1 MAQDNRIYVTGHKN
15 PHADSVAAA
24 IAYAEYKKAQG
35 YDAIPCVLGKI
46 NKESQYLL
54 DRFGFEKPLFLET
67 AQVRLDEV
75 DLADPYSITP
85 ETTIFETVGLMKK
98 EDREGFAVV
107 DENNLVIGWVSKS
120 DLANIALND
129 TKYSHSMLKD
139 TPTEYIAKTING
151 RIHYDDDQRH
161 LNGKVSILTMTNKEN
176 LEDYEVTDRIVITG
190 GNKKA
195 QKILIEK
202 GAGMLI
208 IIWETSV
215 DESVLKLAKEQTS
228 VDDSVLKL
236 AKEHHCTIITSGYGA
251 MNTSRFLYFAPPVRM
266 MMTLKP
272 MKFYGH
278 ELAEDA
284 GRKMARTQFRAF
296 PVVDD
301 DNHLVGYAMR
311 SHILNYND
319 KQLIL
324 VDHNEFSQSVKGIE
338 KARVLEVIDH
348 HRVTDFSTSRPV
360 SFRNEIVGST
370 CTIIATIFRENQVP
384 IEENLAG
391 LMLGGLLSDT
401 MNLQTPTTT
410 DKDRQTANILAALA
424 GLDLDQF
431 SEELF
436 SLTEDEGGSLEEL
449 MSRDIIFEDVMG
461 VRLMLTKVNVPQV
474 EPYRDRAE
482 DMQQALDLLTK
493 NKNADI
499 GILSI
504 TSALENR
511 SILFS
516 SGEKGNW
523 LFEAY
528 PDKEGEP
535 HSVQEGLV
543 SRKMQM
549 LPKLSKVISK
559 YA

>member
-1 MAQDNRIYVTGHKN
+1 MAQDNKVYVIGHKN

-24 IAYAEYKKAQG
+24 IAYAAYKREQG
-35 YDAIPCVLGKI
+35 IDAVPCVLGKI
-46 NKESQYLL
+46 NKESKYLL
-54 DRFGFEKPLFLET
+54 DRFGFEKPMLLET

-75 DLADPYSITP
+75 DLASPIAITP
-85 ETTIFETVGLMKK
+85 ETTIFESVHLMDK
-98 EDREGFAVV
+98 EKREGFAVV
-107 DENNLVIGWVSKS
+107 DEEKKILGWVSKS

-129 TKYSHSMLKD
+129 TKLLHGMLRD
-139 TPTEYIAKTING
+139 TPTEYIAKTISG
-151 RIHYDDDQRH
+151 SVIYDDAERH
-161 LNGKVSILTMTNKEN
+161 LNGKVSILTMTNKDN
-176 LEDYEVTDRIVITG
+176 LEDYDVTDRIVITG
-190 GNKKA
+190 SNKKA

-208 IIWETSV
+208 IIWE
-215 DESVLKLAKEQTS
+215 KK
-228 VDDSVLKL
+228 VDDSVIKL
-236 AKEHHCTIITSGYGA
+236 AEEHHCTIILSGYGA
-251 MNTSRFLYFAPPVRM
+251 MNTSRYLFFAPPVRM
-266 MMTLKP
+266 MMTKKP
-272 MKFYGH
+272 MKFYVH

-284 GRKMARTQFRAF
+284 GRKMGRAQFRAF
-296 PVVDD
+296 PVVDEEE
-301 DNHLVGYAMR
+301 HLIGYLMR
-311 SHILNYND
+311 HHILNYND

-410 DKDRQTANILAALA
+410 DKDVQTANILAALA
-424 GLDLDQF
+424 GLDLDRF
-431 SEELF
+431 TEELF
-436 SLTEDEGGSLEEL
+436 SVTEDEGGSLEEL
-449 MSRDIIFEDVMG
+449 MNRDIVFEDVMG

-482 DMQQALDLLTK
+482 DMQHTLDVLTK

-511 SILFS
+511 SILF
-516 SGEKGNW
+516 GAGDKANW

-528 PDKEGEP
+528 PDPEGEP
-535 HSVQEGLV
+535 HSIHEGLI
-543 SRKMQM
+543 SRKMQI
-549 LPKLSKVISK
+549 LPSISSVISK

>member
-1 MAQDNRIYVTGHKN
+1 
-15 PHADSVAAA
+15 
-24 IAYAEYKKAQG
+24 
-35 YDAIPCVLGKI
+35 
-46 NKESQYLL
+46 
-54 DRFGFEKPLFLET
+54 
-67 AQVRLDEV
+67 
-75 DLADPYSITP
+75 
-85 ETTIFETVGLMKK
+85 
-98 EDREGFAVV
+98 
-107 DENNLVIGWVSKS
+107 
-120 DLANIALND
+120 
-129 TKYSHSMLKD
+129 
-139 TPTEYIAKTING
+139 
-151 RIHYDDDQRH
+151 
-161 LNGKVSILTMTNKEN
+161 
-176 LEDYEVTDRIVITG
+176 
-190 GNKKA
+190 
-195 QKILIEK
+195 
-202 GAGMLI
+202 
-208 IIWETSV
+208 
-215 DESVLKLAKEQTS
+215 
-228 VDDSVLKL
+228 
-236 AKEHHCTIITSGYGA
+236 
-251 MNTSRFLYFAPPVRM
+251 
-266 MMTLKP
+266 MTLKP
-272 MKFYGH
+272 MKFYGR

-284 GRKMARTQFRAF
+284 SRKMARTQYRAF
-296 PVVDD
+296 PVVDETE
-301 DNHLVGYAMR
+301 HLVGYVMR
-311 SHILNYND
+311 YHILNYND

-348 HRVTDFSTSRPV
+348 HRVTDFSTSKPV

-436 SLTEDEGGSLEEL
+436 SVTEDEGGSLEEL
-449 MSRDIIFEDVMG
+449 MSRDIVFEDVMG
-461 VRLMLTKVNVPQV
+461 VRLMIAKVNVPQV

-482 DMQQALDLLTK
+482 DMQQALDMLTR
-493 NKNADI
+493 NKNADM

-511 SILFS
+511 SILFA
-516 SGEKGNW
+516 SGDKAKW

-528 PDKEGEP
+528 PDQEGEQ

-549 LPKLSKVISK
+549 LPKIAKVITK

>member
-1 MAQDNRIYVTGHKN
+1 MAQDNKVYVIGHKN

-24 IAYAEYKKAQG
+24 IAYAAYKREQG
-35 YDAIPCVLGKI
+35 IDAVPCVLGKI
-46 NKESQYLL
+46 NKESKYLL
-54 DRFGFEKPLFLET
+54 DRFGFEKPMLLET

-75 DLADPYSITP
+75 DLASPIAISP
-85 ETTIFETVGLMKK
+85 ETTIFESVHLMDK
-98 EDREGFAVV
+98 EKREGFAVV
-107 DENNLVIGWVSKS
+107 DEEKKILGWVSKS

-129 TKYSHSMLKD
+129 TKLLHGMLRD
-139 TPTEYIAKTING
+139 TPTEYIAKTISG
-151 RIHYDDDQRH
+151 SVIYDDAERH
-161 LNGKVSILTMTNKEN
+161 LNGKVSILTMTNKDN
-176 LEDYEVTDRIVITG
+176 LEDYDVTDRIVITG
-190 GNKKA
+190 SNKKA

-208 IIWETSV
+208 IIWEM
-215 DESVLKLAKEQTS
+215 K
-228 VDDSVLKL
+228 VDDSVIKL
-236 AKEHHCTIITSGYGA
+236 AEEHHCTIILSGYGA
-251 MNTSRFLYFAPPVRM
+251 MNTSRFLFFAPPVRM
-266 MMTLKP
+266 MMTKKP
-272 MKFYGH
+272 MKFYVH

-284 GRKMARTQFRAF
+284 GRKMGRAQFRAF
-296 PVVDD
+296 PVVDEEE
-301 DNHLVGYAMR
+301 HLIGYLMR
-311 SHILNYND
+311 HHILNYND

-410 DKDRQTANILAALA
+410 EKDVQTANILAALA
-424 GLDLDQF
+424 GLDLDRF
-431 SEELF
+431 TEELF
-436 SLTEDEGGSLEEL
+436 SVTEDEGGSLEEL
-449 MSRDIIFEDVMG
+449 MNRDIVFEDVMG

-482 DMQQALDLLTK
+482 DMQHTLDVLTK

-511 SILFS
+511 SILF
-516 SGEKGNW
+516 GAGDKANW

-528 PDKEGEP
+528 PDPEGEP
-535 HSVQEGLV
+535 HSIHEGLI
-543 SRKMQM
+543 SRKMQI
-549 LPKLSKVISK
+549 LPSISSVISK

>member
-1 MAQDNRIYVTGHKN
+1 MAQDNKVYVIGHKN

-24 IAYAEYKKAQG
+24 IAYAAYKREQG
-35 YDAIPCVLGKI
+35 IDAVPCVLGKI
-46 NKESQYLL
+46 NKESKYLL
-54 DRFGFEKPLFLET
+54 DRFGFEKPMLLET

-75 DLADPYSITP
+75 DLASPIAITP
-85 ETTIFETVGLMKK
+85 ETTIFESVHLMDK
-98 EDREGFAVV
+98 EKREGFAVV
-107 DENNLVIGWVSKS
+107 DEEKKILGWVSKS

-129 TKYSHSMLKD
+129 TKLLHGMLRD
-139 TPTEYIAKTING
+139 TPTEYIAKTISG
-151 RIHYDDDQRH
+151 SVVYDDAERH
-161 LNGKVSILTMTNKEN
+161 LNGKVSILTMTNKDN
-176 LEDYEVTDRIVITG
+176 LEDYDVTDRIVITG
-190 GNKKA
+190 SNKKA

-208 IIWETSV
+208 IIWE
-215 DESVLKLAKEQTS
+215 KK
-228 VDDSVLKL
+228 VDDSVIKL
-236 AKEHHCTIITSGYGA
+236 AEEHHCTIILSGYGA
-251 MNTSRFLYFAPPVRM
+251 MNTSRFLFFAPPVRM
-266 MMTLKP
+266 MMTKKP
-272 MKFYGH
+272 MKFYVH

-284 GRKMARTQFRAF
+284 GRKMGRAQFRAF
-296 PVVDD
+296 PVVDEEE
-301 DNHLVGYAMR
+301 HLIGYLMR
-311 SHILNYND
+311 HHILNYND

-410 DKDRQTANILAALA
+410 EKDVQTANILAALA
-424 GLDLDQF
+424 GLDLDRF
-431 SEELF
+431 TEELF
-436 SLTEDEGGSLEEL
+436 SVTEDEGGSLEEL
-449 MSRDIIFEDVMG
+449 MNRDIVFEDVMG

-482 DMQQALDLLTK
+482 DMQHTLDVLTK

-511 SILFS
+511 SILF
-516 SGEKGNW
+516 GAGDKANW

-528 PDKEGEP
+528 PDPEGEP
-535 HSVQEGLV
+535 HSIHEGLI
-543 SRKMQM
+543 SRKMQI
-549 LPKLSKVISK
+549 LPSISSVISK

>member
-1 MAQDNRIYVTGHKN
+1 MAQDNKVYVIGHKN

-24 IAYAEYKKAQG
+24 IAYAAYKREQG
-35 YDAIPCVLGKI
+35 IDAVPCVLGKI
-46 NKESQYLL
+46 NKESKYLL
-54 DRFGFEKPLFLET
+54 DRFGFEKPMLLET

-75 DLADPYSITP
+75 DLASPIAITP
-85 ETTIFETVGLMKK
+85 ETTIFESVHLMEK
-98 EDREGFAVV
+98 EKREGFAVV
-107 DENNLVIGWVSKS
+107 DEEKKILGWVSKS

-129 TKYSHSMLKD
+129 TKLLHGMLRD
-139 TPTEYIAKTING
+139 TPTEYIAKTISG
-151 RIHYDDDQRH
+151 SVIYDDAERH
-161 LNGKVSILTMTNKEN
+161 LNGKVSILTMTNKDN
-176 LEDYEVTDRIVITG
+176 LEDYDVTDRIVITG
-190 GNKKA
+190 SNKKA

-208 IIWETSV
+208 IIWE
-215 DESVLKLAKEQTS
+215 KK
-228 VDDSVLKL
+228 VDDSVIKL
-236 AKEHHCTIITSGYGA
+236 AEEHHCTIILSGYGA
-251 MNTSRFLYFAPPVRM
+251 MNTSRFLFFAPPVRM
-266 MMTLKP
+266 MMTKKP
-272 MKFYGH
+272 MKFYVH

-284 GRKMARTQFRAF
+284 GRKMGRAQFRAF
-296 PVVDD
+296 PVVDEEE
-301 DNHLVGYAMR
+301 HLIGYLMR
-311 SHILNYND
+311 HHILNYND

-324 VDHNEFSQSVKGIE
+324 VDHNEFSHSVKGIE

-410 DKDRQTANILAALA
+410 EKDVQTANILAALA
-424 GLDLDQF
+424 GLDLDRF
-431 SEELF
+431 TEELF
-436 SLTEDEGGSLEEL
+436 SVTEDEGGSLEEL
-449 MSRDIIFEDVMG
+449 MNRDIVFEDVMG

-482 DMQQALDLLTK
+482 DMQHTLDVLTK

-511 SILFS
+511 SILF
-516 SGEKGNW
+516 GAGDKANW

-528 PDKEGEP
+528 PDPEGEP
-535 HSVQEGLV
+535 HSIHEGLI
-543 SRKMQM
+543 SRKMQI
-549 LPKLSKVISK
+549 LPSISSVISK

>member
-35 YDAIPCVLGKI
+35 FDAIPCVLGKI

-54 DRFGFEKPLFLET
+54 DRFGFPKPILLET

-75 DLADPYSITP
+75 DLAEPYAIMP
-85 ETTIFETVGLMKK
+85 ETTIFEAVGLMK
-98 EDREGFAVV
+98 EVDREGFAVV
-107 DENNLVIGWVSKS
+107 DEDKKIVGWVSKS
-120 DLANIALND
+120 DFANIALND
-129 TKYSHSMLKD
+129 TRFSHGMLRE
-139 TPTEYIAKTING
+139 TPTEYISKTING
-151 RIHYDDDQRH
+151 SILYDDSQRH

-176 LEDYEVTDRIVITG
+176 LEDYEVADRIVITG

-208 IIWETSV
+208 IIWE
-215 DESVLKLAKEQTS
+215 KS

-236 AKEHHCTIITSGYGA
+236 AKEHHCIIITSGYGA

-266 MMTLKP
+266 MMSRNP
-272 MKFYGH
+272 VKFFGH

-284 GRKMARTQFRAF
+284 GRKMARMQFRAF

-301 DNHLVGYAMR
+301 KERLMGYAMR
-311 SHILNYND
+311 YHILNYND

-436 SLTEDEGGSLEEL
+436 SVTEDEGGSLEEL

-482 DMQQALDLLTK
+482 DMQQALDILTR
-493 NKNADI
+493 NKNADM

-511 SILFS
+511 SILFA
-516 SGEKGNW
+516 SGDKGNW

-528 PDKEGEP
+528 PDSEGEP

-543 SRKMQM
+543 SRKMQI
-549 LPKLSKVISK
+549 LPKISKIISK

>member
-1 MAQDNRIYVTGHKN
+1 MAQDNKVYVIGHKN

-24 IAYAEYKKAQG
+24 IAYAAYKREQG
-35 YDAIPCVLGKI
+35 IDAVPCVLGKI
-46 NKESQYLL
+46 NKESKYLL
-54 DRFGFEKPLFLET
+54 DRFGFEKPMILET

-75 DLADPYSITP
+75 DLASPIAITP
-85 ETTIFETVGLMKK
+85 ETTIFESVHLMDK
-98 EDREGFAVV
+98 EKREGFAVV
-107 DENNLVIGWVSKS
+107 DEEKKILGWVSKS

-129 TKYSHSMLKD
+129 TKLLHGMLRD
-139 TPTEYIAKTING
+139 TPTEYIAKTISG
-151 RIHYDDDQRH
+151 SVIYDDAERH
-161 LNGKVSILTMTNKEN
+161 LNGKVSILTMTNKDN
-176 LEDYEVTDRIVITG
+176 LEDYDVTDRIVITG
-190 GNKKA
+190 SNKKA

-208 IIWETSV
+208 IIWEM
-215 DESVLKLAKEQTS
+215 K
-228 VDDSVLKL
+228 VDDSVIKL
-236 AKEHHCTIITSGYGA
+236 AEEHHCTIILSGYGA
-251 MNTSRFLYFAPPVRM
+251 MNTSRFLFFAPPVRM
-266 MMTLKP
+266 MMTKKP
-272 MKFYGH
+272 MKFYVH

-284 GRKMARTQFRAF
+284 GRKMGRAQFRAF
-296 PVVDD
+296 PVVDEEE
-301 DNHLVGYAMR
+301 HLIGYLMR
-311 SHILNYND
+311 HHILNYND

-410 DKDRQTANILAALA
+410 DKDVQTANILAALA
-424 GLDLDQF
+424 GLDLDRF
-431 SEELF
+431 TEELF
-436 SLTEDEGGSLEEL
+436 SVTEDEGGSLEEL
-449 MSRDIIFEDVMG
+449 MNRDIVFEDVMG

-482 DMQQALDLLTK
+482 DMQHTLDVLTK

-511 SILFS
+511 SILF
-516 SGEKGNW
+516 GAGDKANW

-528 PDKEGEP
+528 PDPEGEP
-535 HSVQEGLV
+535 HSIHEGLI
-543 SRKMQM
+543 SRKMQI
-549 LPKLSKVISK
+549 LPSISSVISK

>member
-1 MAQDNRIYVTGHKN
+1 MAQDNKVYVIGHKN

-24 IAYAEYKKAQG
+24 IAYAAYKREQG
-35 YDAIPCVLGKI
+35 IDAVPCVLGKI
-46 NKESQYLL
+46 NKESKYLL
-54 DRFGFEKPLFLET
+54 DRFGFEKPMLLET

-75 DLADPYSITP
+75 DLASPIAITP
-85 ETTIFETVGLMKK
+85 ETTIFESVHLMDK
-98 EDREGFAVV
+98 EKREGFAVV
-107 DENNLVIGWVSKS
+107 DEEKKILGWVSKS

-129 TKYSHSMLKD
+129 TKLLHGMLRD
-139 TPTEYIAKTING
+139 TPTEYIAKTISG
-151 RIHYDDDQRH
+151 SVIYDAAERH
-161 LNGKVSILTMTNKEN
+161 LNGKVSILTMTNKDN
-176 LEDYEVTDRIVITG
+176 LEDYDVTDRIVITG
-190 GNKKA
+190 SNKKA

-208 IIWETSV
+208 IIWE
-215 DESVLKLAKEQTS
+215 KK
-228 VDDSVLKL
+228 VDDSVIKL
-236 AKEHHCTIITSGYGA
+236 AEEHHCTIILSGYGA
-251 MNTSRFLYFAPPVRM
+251 MNTSRYLFFAPPVRM
-266 MMTLKP
+266 MMTKKP
-272 MKFYGH
+272 MKFYVH

-284 GRKMARTQFRAF
+284 GRKMGRAQFRAF
-296 PVVDD
+296 PVVDEEE
-301 DNHLVGYAMR
+301 HLIGYLMR
-311 SHILNYND
+311 HHILNYND

-410 DKDRQTANILAALA
+410 DKDVQTANILAALA
-424 GLDLDQF
+424 GLDLDRF
-431 SEELF
+431 TEELF
-436 SLTEDEGGSLEEL
+436 SVTEDEGGSLEEL
-449 MSRDIIFEDVMG
+449 MNRDIVFEDVMG

-482 DMQQALDLLTK
+482 DMQHTLDVLTK

-511 SILFS
+511 SILF
-516 SGEKGNW
+516 GAGDKANW

-528 PDKEGEP
+528 PDPEGEP
-535 HSVQEGLV
+535 HSIHEGLI
-543 SRKMQM
+543 SRKMQI
-549 LPKLSKVISK
+549 LPSISSVISK

>member
-1 MAQDNRIYVTGHKN
+1 MAQDNKIYITGHIN

-24 IAYAEYKKAQG
+24 IAYAAYKKEQG
-35 YDAIPCVLGKI
+35 FDAIPCVLGKI
-46 NKESQYLL
+46 NKESRYLL
-54 DRFGFEKPLFLET
+54 ERFGFEEPMLLET

-75 DLADPYSITP
+75 DLDAPYSITP
-85 ETTIFETVGLMKK
+85 DNTIFETVHLMDK
-98 EDREGFAVV
+98 EKREGFAVV
-107 DENNLVIGWVSKS
+107 DEDKKVIGWVSKT
-120 DLANIALND
+120 DLAKIALSD
-129 TKYSHSMLKD
+129 TSYSHGMIRETS
-139 TPTEYIAKTING
+139 TENIAKTIGG
-151 RIHYDDDQRH
+151 RIIYDDENRH
-161 LNGKVSILTMTNKEN
+161 LNGKVGILTMTRKEN
-176 LEDYEVTDRIVITG
+176 LEDYDVADRIVITG
-190 GNKKA
+190 GSKKA

-208 IIWETSV
+208 IIWEDSV
-215 DESVLKLAKEQTS
+215 E
-228 VDDSVLKL
+228 DSVLEL
-236 AKEHHCTIITSGYGA
+236 AKEHHCVIITSGYGA
-251 MNTSRFLYFAPPVRM
+251 MNTSRYLYFSPPVSM
-266 MMTLKP
+266 IMTTKP
-272 MKFYGH
+272 VKFYVH

-284 GRKMARTQFRAF
+284 GRKMARTQFRSF
-296 PVVDD
+296 PVVDEEE
-301 DNHLVGYAMR
+301 HLVGYLLR
-311 SHILNYND
+311 HHILNYND

-424 GLDLDQF
+424 GLDLDEF
-431 SEELF
+431 TEELF

-449 MSRDIIFEDVMG
+449 MNRDIVFEDVMG

-482 DMQQALDLLTK
+482 DMQQALDVLTK
-493 NKNADI
+493 NKNADM
-499 GILSI
+499 GIPD
-504 TSALENR
+504 
-511 SILFS
+511 
-516 SGEKGNW
+516 W

-528 PDKEGEP
+528 PDTEGEL
-535 HSVQEGLV
+535 HSVHEGLV
-543 SRKMQM
+543 SRKMQI
-549 LPKLSKVISK
+549 LPKVSAVISK

>member
-1 MAQDNRIYVTGHKN
+1 MAQDNKVYVIGHKN

-24 IAYAEYKKAQG
+24 IAYAAYKREQG
-35 YDAIPCVLGKI
+35 IDAVPCVLGKI
-46 NKESQYLL
+46 NKESKYLL
-54 DRFGFEKPLFLET
+54 DRFGFEKPMLLET

-75 DLADPYSITP
+75 DLASPIAITP
-85 ETTIFETVGLMKK
+85 ETTIFESVHLMDK
-98 EDREGFAVV
+98 EKREGFAVV
-107 DENNLVIGWVSKS
+107 DEEKKILGWVSKS

-129 TKYSHSMLKD
+129 TKLLHGMLRD
-139 TPTEYIAKTING
+139 TPTEYIAKTISG
-151 RIHYDDDQRH
+151 SVIYDDAERH
-161 LNGKVSILTMTNKEN
+161 LNGKVSILTMTNKDN
-176 LEDYEVTDRIVITG
+176 LEDYDVTDRIVITG
-190 GNKKA
+190 SNKKA

-208 IIWETSV
+208 IIWE
-215 DESVLKLAKEQTS
+215 KK
-228 VDDSVLKL
+228 VDDSVIKL
-236 AKEHHCTIITSGYGA
+236 AEEHHCTIILSGYGA
-251 MNTSRFLYFAPPVRM
+251 MNTSRYLFFAPPVRM
-266 MMTLKP
+266 MMTKKP
-272 MKFYGH
+272 MKFYVH

-284 GRKMARTQFRAF
+284 GRKMGRAQFRAF
-296 PVVDD
+296 PVVDEEE
-301 DNHLVGYAMR
+301 HLIGYLMR
-311 SHILNYND
+311 HHILNYND

-324 VDHNEFSQSVKGIE
+324 VDHNEFSHSVKGIE

-410 DKDRQTANILAALA
+410 EKDVQTANILAALA
-424 GLDLDQF
+424 GLDLDRF
-431 SEELF
+431 TEELF
-436 SLTEDEGGSLEEL
+436 SVTEDEGGSLEEL
-449 MSRDIIFEDVMG
+449 MNRDIVFEDVMG

-482 DMQQALDLLTK
+482 DMQHTLDVLTK

-511 SILFS
+511 SILF
-516 SGEKGNW
+516 GAGDKANW

-528 PDKEGEP
+528 PDPEGEP
-535 HSVQEGLV
+535 HSIHEGLI
-543 SRKMQM
+543 SRKMQI
-549 LPKLSKVISK
+549 LPSISSVISK

>member
-1 MAQDNRIYVTGHKN
+1 MAQDNKIYGTGHKN

-35 YDAIPCVLGKI
+35 FDAIPCVLGKI

-54 DRFGFEKPLFLET
+54 ERFGFEKPLLLET

-75 DLADPYSITP
+75 DLSEPCSITP
-85 ETTIFETVGLMKK
+85 ETTIFETVSLMKK
-98 EDREGFAVV
+98 EEREGFAVV
-107 DENNLVIGWVSKS
+107 DEENKVIGWVSKS

-129 TKYSHSMLKD
+129 TRFSHEMLKD
-139 TPTEYIAKTING
+139 TPTEYIVKTING
-151 RIHYDDDQRH
+151 KVHYDDDQRH
-161 LNGKVSILTMTNKEN
+161 LNGKVSILTMTNKDN

-208 IIWETSV
+208 IIWE
-215 DESVLKLAKEQTS
+215 KG

-236 AKEHHCTIITSGYGA
+236 AMEHHCTIITSGYGA
-251 MNTSRFLYFAPPVRM
+251 MNTSRFLFFAPPVRM
-266 MMTLKP
+266 MMSRKP
-272 MKFYGH
+272 VKFYGH

-284 GRKMARTQFRAF
+284 GRKMARTQYRAF

-301 DNHLVGYAMR
+301 DEHLVGYAMR

-370 CTIIATIFRENQVP
+370 STIIATIFRENQVP

-410 DKDRQTANILAALA
+410 QKDRQTANILAALA

-436 SLTEDEGGSLEEL
+436 SVTEDEGGSLEEL
-449 MSRDIIFEDVMG
+449 MSHDIIFEDVLG
-461 VRLMLTKVNVPQV
+461 IRLMITKVNVPQV
-474 EPYRDRAE
+474 EPYRDRAD
-482 DMQQALDLLTK
+482 DMQMALDLLTK
-493 NKNADI
+493 NKNADL

-504 TSALENR
+504 TSALENS

-516 SGEKGNW
+516 SGDKGNW

-528 PDKEGEP
+528 PDKEGEA
-535 HSVQEGLV
+535 HSVHEGLV

>member
-1 MAQDNRIYVTGHKN
+1 MAQDNKVYVIGHKN

-24 IAYAEYKKAQG
+24 IAYAAYKREQG
-35 YDAIPCVLGKI
+35 IDAVPCVLGKI
-46 NKESQYLL
+46 NKESKYLL
-54 DRFGFEKPLFLET
+54 DRFGFEKPMILET

-75 DLADPYSITP
+75 DLASPIAITP
-85 ETTIFETVGLMKK
+85 ETTIFESVHLMDK
-98 EDREGFAVV
+98 EKREGFAVV
-107 DENNLVIGWVSKS
+107 DEEKKILGWVSKS

-129 TKYSHSMLKD
+129 TKLLHGMLRD
-139 TPTEYIAKTING
+139 TPTEYIAKTISG
-151 RIHYDDDQRH
+151 SVIYDDAERH
-161 LNGKVSILTMTNKEN
+161 LNGKVSILTMTNKDN
-176 LEDYEVTDRIVITG
+176 LEDYDVTDRIVITG
-190 GNKKA
+190 SNKKA

-208 IIWETSV
+208 IIWEM
-215 DESVLKLAKEQTS
+215 K
-228 VDDSVLKL
+228 VDDSVIKL
-236 AKEHHCTIITSGYGA
+236 AEEHHCTIILSGYGA
-251 MNTSRFLYFAPPVRM
+251 MNTSRYLFFAPPVRM
-266 MMTLKP
+266 MMTKKP
-272 MKFYGH
+272 MKFYVH

-284 GRKMARTQFRAF
+284 GRKMGRAQFRAF
-296 PVVDD
+296 PVVDEEE
-301 DNHLVGYAMR
+301 HLIGYLMR
-311 SHILNYND
+311 HHILNYND

-410 DKDRQTANILAALA
+410 EKDVQTANILAALA
-424 GLDLDQF
+424 GLDLDRF
-431 SEELF
+431 TEELF
-436 SLTEDEGGSLEEL
+436 SVTEDEGGSLEEL
-449 MSRDIIFEDVMG
+449 MNRDIVFEDVMG

-482 DMQQALDLLTK
+482 DMQHTLDVLTK

-511 SILFS
+511 SILF
-516 SGEKGNW
+516 GAGDKANW

-528 PDKEGEP
+528 PDPEGEP
-535 HSVQEGLV
+535 HSIHEGLI
-543 SRKMQM
+543 SRKMQI
-549 LPKLSKVISK
+549 LPSISSVISK

>member
-1 MAQDNRIYVTGHKN
+1 MAQDNKVYVIGHKN

-24 IAYAEYKKAQG
+24 IAYAAYKREQG
-35 YDAIPCVLGKI
+35 IDAVPCVLGKI
-46 NKESQYLL
+46 NKESKYLL
-54 DRFGFEKPLFLET
+54 DRFGFEKPMLLET

-75 DLADPYSITP
+75 DLASPIAITP
-85 ETTIFETVGLMKK
+85 ETTIFESVHLMDK
-98 EDREGFAVV
+98 EKREGFAVV
-107 DENNLVIGWVSKS
+107 DEEKKILGWVSKS

-129 TKYSHSMLKD
+129 TKLLHGMLRD
-139 TPTEYIAKTING
+139 TPTEYIAKTISG
-151 RIHYDDDQRH
+151 SVIYDAAERH
-161 LNGKVSILTMTNKEN
+161 LNGKVSILTMTNKDN
-176 LEDYEVTDRIVITG
+176 LEDYDVTDRIVITG
-190 GNKKA
+190 SNKKA

-208 IIWETSV
+208 IIWEM
-215 DESVLKLAKEQTS
+215 K
-228 VDDSVLKL
+228 VDDSVIKL
-236 AKEHHCTIITSGYGA
+236 AEEHHCTIILSGYGA
-251 MNTSRFLYFAPPVRM
+251 MNTSRFLFFAPPVRM
-266 MMTLKP
+266 MMTKKP
-272 MKFYGH
+272 MKFYVH

-284 GRKMARTQFRAF
+284 GRKMGRAQFRAF
-296 PVVDD
+296 PVVDEEE
-301 DNHLVGYAMR
+301 HLIGYLMR
-311 SHILNYND
+311 HHILNYND

-410 DKDRQTANILAALA
+410 DKDVQTANILAALA
-424 GLDLDQF
+424 GLDLDRF
-431 SEELF
+431 TEELF
-436 SLTEDEGGSLEEL
+436 SVTEDEGGSLEEL
-449 MSRDIIFEDVMG
+449 MNRDIVFEDVMG

-482 DMQQALDLLTK
+482 DMQHTLDVLTK

-511 SILFS
+511 SILF
-516 SGEKGNW
+516 GAGDKANW

-528 PDKEGEP
+528 PDPEGEP
-535 HSVQEGLV
+535 HSIHEGLI
-543 SRKMQM
+543 SRKMQI
-549 LPKLSKVISK
+549 LPSISSVISK

>member
-1 MAQDNRIYVTGHKN
+1 MAQDNKVYVIGHKN

-24 IAYAEYKKAQG
+24 IAYAAYKREQG
-35 YDAIPCVLGKI
+35 IDAVPCVLGKI
-46 NKESQYLL
+46 NKESKYLL
-54 DRFGFEKPLFLET
+54 DRFGFEKPMLLET

-75 DLADPYSITP
+75 DLASPIAITP
-85 ETTIFETVGLMKK
+85 ETTIFESVHLMDK
-98 EDREGFAVV
+98 EKREGFAVV
-107 DENNLVIGWVSKS
+107 DEEKKILGWVSKS

-129 TKYSHSMLKD
+129 TKLLHGMLRD
-139 TPTEYIAKTING
+139 TPTEYIAKTISG
-151 RIHYDDDQRH
+151 SVIYDDAERH
-161 LNGKVSILTMTNKEN
+161 LNGKVSILTMTNKDN
-176 LEDYEVTDRIVITG
+176 LEDYDVTDRIVITG
-190 GNKKA
+190 SNKKA

-208 IIWETSV
+208 IIWE
-215 DESVLKLAKEQTS
+215 KK
-228 VDDSVLKL
+228 VDDSVIKL
-236 AKEHHCTIITSGYGA
+236 AEEHHCTIILSGYGA
-251 MNTSRFLYFAPPVRM
+251 MNTSRFLFFAPPVRM
-266 MMTLKP
+266 MMTKKP
-272 MKFYGH
+272 MKFYVH

-284 GRKMARTQFRAF
+284 GRKMGRAQFRAF
-296 PVVDD
+296 PVVDEEE
-301 DNHLVGYAMR
+301 HLIGYLMR
-311 SHILNYND
+311 HHILNYND

-410 DKDRQTANILAALA
+410 DKDVQTANILAALA
-424 GLDLDQF
+424 GLDLDRF
-431 SEELF
+431 TEELF
-436 SLTEDEGGSLEEL
+436 SVTEDEGGSLEEL
-449 MSRDIIFEDVMG
+449 MNRDIVFEDVMG

-482 DMQQALDLLTK
+482 DMQHTLDVLTK

-511 SILFS
+511 SILF
-516 SGEKGNW
+516 GAGDKANW

-528 PDKEGEP
+528 PDPEGEP
-535 HSVQEGLV
+535 HSIHEGLI
-543 SRKMQM
+543 SRKMQI
-549 LPKLSKVISK
+549 LPSISSVISK

>member
-1 MAQDNRIYVTGHKN
+1 MAQDNKVYVIGHKN

-24 IAYAEYKKAQG
+24 IAYAAYKREQG
-35 YDAIPCVLGKI
+35 IDAVPCVLGKI

-54 DRFGFEKPLFLET
+54 DRFGFEKPMLLET

-75 DLADPYSITP
+75 DLASPIAITP
-85 ETTIFETVGLMKK
+85 ETTIFESVHLMDK
-98 EDREGFAVV
+98 EKREGFAVV
-107 DENNLVIGWVSKS
+107 DEDKKILGWVSKS

-129 TKYSHSMLKD
+129 TKLLHDMLRE

-151 RIHYDDDQRH
+151 SIVYDDEERH
-161 LNGKVSILTMTNKEN
+161 LNGKVSILTMTNKDN
-176 LEDYEVTDRIVITG
+176 LEDYEVADRIVITG

-208 IIWETSV
+208 IIWE
-215 DESVLKLAKEQTS
+215 KK
-228 VDDSVLKL
+228 VDDSVIKL
-236 AKEHHCTIITSGYGA
+236 AEEHHCTIILSGYGA
-251 MNTSRFLYFAPPVRM
+251 MNTSRFLFFAPPVRM
-266 MMTLKP
+266 MMTKKP
-272 MKFYGH
+272 MKFYVH

-284 GRKMARTQFRAF
+284 GRKMGRAQFRAF
-296 PVVDD
+296 PVVDEEE
-301 DNHLVGYAMR
+301 HLIGYLMR
-311 SHILNYND
+311 HHILNYND

-410 DKDRQTANILAALA
+410 DKDVQTANILAALA
-424 GLDLDQF
+424 GLDLDRF
-431 SEELF
+431 TEELF
-436 SLTEDEGGSLEEL
+436 SVTEDEGGSLEEL
-449 MSRDIIFEDVMG
+449 MNRDIVFEDVMG

-482 DMQQALDLLTK
+482 DMQHTLDVLTK

-511 SILFS
+511 SILF
-516 SGEKGNW
+516 GAGDKANW

-528 PDKEGEP
+528 PDPEGEP
-535 HSVQEGLV
+535 HSIHEGLI
-543 SRKMQM
+543 SRKMQI
-549 LPKLSKVISK
+549 LPSISSVISK

>member
-1 MAQDNRIYVTGHKN
+1 MILTAK
-15 PHADSVAAA
+15 AVAAA

-35 YDAIPCVLGKI
+35 IDAIPCVLGKI

-54 DRFGFEKPLFLET
+54 ERFGFEKPLLLET

-75 DLADPYSITP
+75 DLSEPCSITP
-85 ETTIFETVGLMKK
+85 ETTIFETVSLMKK
-98 EDREGFAVV
+98 EEREGFAVV
-107 DENNLVIGWVSKS
+107 DEENKVIGWVSKS

-129 TKYSHSMLKD
+129 TRFSHEMLKD
-139 TPTEYIAKTING
+139 TPTEYIVKTING
-151 RIHYDDDQRH
+151 KVHYDDDQRH
-161 LNGKVSILTMTNKEN
+161 LNGKVSILTMTNKDN

-208 IIWETSV
+208 IIWE
-215 DESVLKLAKEQTS
+215 KG

-236 AKEHHCTIITSGYGA
+236 AMEHHCTIITSGYGA
-251 MNTSRFLYFAPPVRM
+251 MNTSRFLFFAPPVRM
-266 MMTLKP
+266 MMSRKP
-272 MKFYGH
+272 VKFYGH

-284 GRKMARTQFRAF
+284 GRKMARTQYRAF

-301 DNHLVGYAMR
+301 DEHLVGYAMR

-370 CTIIATIFRENQVP
+370 STIIATIFRENQVP

-410 DKDRQTANILAALA
+410 QKDRQTANILAALA

-436 SLTEDEGGSLEEL
+436 SVTEDEGGSLEEL
-449 MSRDIIFEDVMG
+449 MSHDIIFEDVLG
-461 VRLMLTKVNVPQV
+461 IRLMITKVNVPQV
-474 EPYRDRAE
+474 EPYRDRAD
-482 DMQQALDLLTK
+482 DMQMALDLLTK
-493 NKNADI
+493 NKNADL

-504 TSALENR
+504 TSALENS

-516 SGEKGNW
+516 SGDKGNW

-528 PDKEGEP
+528 PDKEGEA
-535 HSVQEGLV
+535 HSVHEGLV

>member
-1 MAQDNRIYVTGHKN
+1 MAQDNKIYVTGHKK

-24 IAYAEYKKAQG
+24 IAYAAYKREQG
-35 YDAIPCVLGKI
+35 FDAVPCVLGKI

-54 DRFGFEKPLFLET
+54 DRFGFEKPYLLET

-75 DLADPYSITP
+75 DLAPPFAITP
-85 ETTIFETVGLMKK
+85 DTTILETVYLMEK
-98 EDREGFAVV
+98 EKMEGFAIV
-107 DENNLVIGWVSKS
+107 DSDQKVIGWVSKS
-120 DLANIALND
+120 DFAKIALND
-129 TKYSHSMLKD
+129 TSYSHGMLKE
-139 TPTEYIAKTING
+139 TPTEYFAKTIDG
-151 RIHYDDDQRH
+151 KILYDDDQRH
-161 LNGKVSILTMTNKEN
+161 LNGKVSILTMTNKDN

-202 GAGMLI
+202 GAGMLL
-208 IIWETSV
+208 IIWEKNI
-215 DESVLKLAKEQTS
+215 DE
-228 VDDSVLKL
+228 SVLKL

-251 MNTSRFLYFAPPVRM
+251 MNTSRYLYFAPPVSM

-272 MKFYGH
+272 MKFYQH

-284 GRKMARTQFRAF
+284 GRKMARTQFRSF
-296 PVVDD
+296 PVVDE
-301 DNHLVGYAMR
+301 NERLIGYMMR
-311 SHILNYND
+311 HHILNYND

-449 MSRDIIFEDVMG
+449 MNRDIIFDDVMG

-482 DMQQALDLLTK
+482 SMQQALDMLTK
-493 NKNADI
+493 SKNADL
-499 GILSI
+499 GILMI

-516 SGEKGNW
+516 AGDKADW

-528 PDKEGEP
+528 PDPEGET

-543 SRKMQM
+543 SRKMQI
-549 LPKLSKVISK
+549 LPKVSAVIGK

>member
-1 MAQDNRIYVTGHKN
+1 MAQDNKVYVIGHKN

-24 IAYAEYKKAQG
+24 IAYAAYKREQG
-35 YDAIPCVLGKI
+35 IDAVPCVLGKI
-46 NKESQYLL
+46 NKESKYLL
-54 DRFGFEKPLFLET
+54 DRFGFEKPMLLET

-75 DLADPYSITP
+75 DLASPIAITP
-85 ETTIFETVGLMKK
+85 ETTIFESVHLMEK
-98 EDREGFAVV
+98 EKREGFAVV
-107 DENNLVIGWVSKS
+107 DEEKKILGWVSKS

-129 TKYSHSMLKD
+129 TKLLHGMLRD
-139 TPTEYIAKTING
+139 TPTEYIAKTISG
-151 RIHYDDDQRH
+151 SVIYDDAERH
-161 LNGKVSILTMTNKEN
+161 LNGKVSILTMTNKDN
-176 LEDYEVTDRIVITG
+176 LEDYDVTDRIVITG
-190 GNKKA
+190 SNKKA

-208 IIWETSV
+208 IIWEM
-215 DESVLKLAKEQTS
+215 K
-228 VDDSVLKL
+228 VDDSVIKL
-236 AKEHHCTIITSGYGA
+236 AEEHHCTIILSGYGA
-251 MNTSRFLYFAPPVRM
+251 MNTSRYLFFAPPVRM
-266 MMTLKP
+266 MMTKKP
-272 MKFYGH
+272 MKFYVH

-284 GRKMARTQFRAF
+284 GRKMGRAQFRAF
-296 PVVDD
+296 PVVDEEE
-301 DNHLVGYAMR
+301 HLIGYLMR
-311 SHILNYND
+311 HHILNYND

-324 VDHNEFSQSVKGIE
+324 VDHNEFSHSVKGIE

-410 DKDRQTANILAALA
+410 EKDVQTANILAALA
-424 GLDLDQF
+424 GLDLDRF
-431 SEELF
+431 TEELF
-436 SLTEDEGGSLEEL
+436 SVTEDEGGSLEEL
-449 MSRDIIFEDVMG
+449 MNRDIVFEDVMG

-482 DMQQALDLLTK
+482 DMQHTLDVLTK

-511 SILFS
+511 SILF
-516 SGEKGNW
+516 GAGDKANW

-528 PDKEGEP
+528 PDPEGEP
-535 HSVQEGLV
+535 HSIHEGLI
-543 SRKMQM
+543 SRKMQI
-549 LPKLSKVISK
+549 LPSISSVISK

>member
-1 MAQDNRIYVTGHKN
+1 MAQDNKVYVIGHKN

-24 IAYAEYKKAQG
+24 IAYAAYKREQG
-35 YDAIPCVLGKI
+35 IDAVPCVLGKI
-46 NKESQYLL
+46 NKESKYLL
-54 DRFGFEKPLFLET
+54 DRFGFEKPMLLET

-75 DLADPYSITP
+75 DLASPIAITP
-85 ETTIFETVGLMKK
+85 ETTIFESVHLMDK
-98 EDREGFAVV
+98 EKREGFAVV
-107 DENNLVIGWVSKS
+107 DEEKKILGWVSKS

-129 TKYSHSMLKD
+129 TKLLHGMLRD
-139 TPTEYIAKTING
+139 TPTEYIAKTISG
-151 RIHYDDDQRH
+151 SVVYDDAERH
-161 LNGKVSILTMTNKEN
+161 LNGKVSILTMTNKDN
-176 LEDYEVTDRIVITG
+176 LEDYDVTDRIVITG
-190 GNKKA
+190 SNKKA

-208 IIWETSV
+208 IIWEM
-215 DESVLKLAKEQTS
+215 K
-228 VDDSVLKL
+228 VDDSVIKL
-236 AKEHHCTIITSGYGA
+236 AEEHHCTIILSGYGA
-251 MNTSRFLYFAPPVRM
+251 MNTSRYLFFAPPVRM
-266 MMTLKP
+266 MMTKKP
-272 MKFYGH
+272 MKFYVH

-284 GRKMARTQFRAF
+284 GRKMGRAQFRAF
-296 PVVDD
+296 PVVDEEE
-301 DNHLVGYAMR
+301 HLIGYLMR
-311 SHILNYND
+311 HHILNYND

-410 DKDRQTANILAALA
+410 EKDVQTANILAALA
-424 GLDLDQF
+424 GLDLDRF
-431 SEELF
+431 TEELF
-436 SLTEDEGGSLEEL
+436 SVTEDEGGSLEEL
-449 MSRDIIFEDVMG
+449 MNRDIVFEDVMG

-482 DMQQALDLLTK
+482 DMQHTLDVLTK

-511 SILFS
+511 SILF
-516 SGEKGNW
+516 GAGDKANW

-528 PDKEGEP
+528 PDPEGEP
-535 HSVQEGLV
+535 HSIHEGLI
-543 SRKMQM
+543 SRKMQI
-549 LPKLSKVISK
+549 LPSISSVISK

>member
-1 MAQDNRIYVTGHKN
+1 MAQDNKVYVIGHKN

-24 IAYAEYKKAQG
+24 IAYAAYKREQG
-35 YDAIPCVLGKI
+35 IDAVPCVLGKI
-46 NKESQYLL
+46 NKESKYLL
-54 DRFGFEKPLFLET
+54 DRFGFEKPMLLET

-75 DLADPYSITP
+75 DLASPIAITP
-85 ETTIFETVGLMKK
+85 ETTIFESVHLMDK
-98 EDREGFAVV
+98 EKREGFAVV
-107 DENNLVIGWVSKS
+107 DEEKKILGWVSKS

-129 TKYSHSMLKD
+129 TKLLHGMLRD
-139 TPTEYIAKTING
+139 TPTEYIAKTISG
-151 RIHYDDDQRH
+151 SVIYDDAERH
-161 LNGKVSILTMTNKEN
+161 LNGKVSILTMTNKDN
-176 LEDYEVTDRIVITG
+176 LEDYDVTDRIVITG
-190 GNKKA
+190 SNKKA

-208 IIWETSV
+208 IIWEM
-215 DESVLKLAKEQTS
+215 K
-228 VDDSVLKL
+228 VDDSVIKL
-236 AKEHHCTIITSGYGA
+236 AEEHHCTIILSGYGA
-251 MNTSRFLYFAPPVRM
+251 MNTSRYLFFAPPVRM
-266 MMTLKP
+266 MMTKKP
-272 MKFYGH
+272 MKFYVH

-284 GRKMARTQFRAF
+284 GRKMGRAQFRAF
-296 PVVDD
+296 PVVDEEE
-301 DNHLVGYAMR
+301 HLIGYLMR
-311 SHILNYND
+311 HHILNYND

-410 DKDRQTANILAALA
+410 EKDVQTANILAALA
-424 GLDLDQF
+424 GLDLDRF
-431 SEELF
+431 TEELF
-436 SLTEDEGGSLEEL
+436 SVTEDEGGSLEEL
-449 MSRDIIFEDVMG
+449 MNRDIVFEDVMG

-474 EPYRDRAE
+474 EPYRDRAD
-482 DMQQALDLLTK
+482 DMQHTLDVLTR

-504 TSALENR
+504 TSALENS
-511 SILFS
+511 SILF
-516 SGEKGNW
+516 GAGDKANW

-528 PDKEGEP
+528 PDPEGEP
-535 HSVQEGLV
+535 HSIHEGLI
-543 SRKMQM
+543 SRKMQI
-549 LPKLSKVISK
+549 LPSISSVISK

>member
-1 MAQDNRIYVTGHKN
+1 MAQDNKIYVTGHKN

-24 IAYAEYKKAQG
+24 VAYAEYKKEQG
-35 YDAIPCVLGKI
+35 FDAIPCVLGKI

-54 DRFGFEKPLFLET
+54 DRFGFEKPQLLET

-75 DLADPYSITP
+75 DLAAPLSITP

-98 EDREGFAVV
+98 EEREGFAVV
-107 DENNLVIGWVSKS
+107 DEENRVIGWVSKS

-129 TKYSHSMLKD
+129 TRNSHSMLKD
-139 TPTEYIAKTING
+139 TPTEDIAKTING
-151 RIHYDDDQRH
+151 KILYDDDHRH

-176 LEDYEVTDRIVITG
+176 LEDYEVADRIVITG

-208 IIWETSV
+208 IIWESSV
-215 DESVLKLAKEQTS
+215 DESVM
-228 VDDSVLKL
+228 KL
-236 AKEHHCTIITSGYGA
+236 AKEHHCTIVTSGYGA
-251 MNTSRFLYFAPPVRM
+251 MNTSRFLYFAPPVKM

-284 GRKMARTQFRAF
+284 GRKMARTQYRSF
-296 PVVDD
+296 PVVDETE
-301 DNHLVGYAMR
+301 HLVVYAMR
-311 SHILNYND
+311 YHILNYND

-449 MSRDIIFEDVMG
+449 MSRDIIFDDVMG

-482 DMQQALDLLTK
+482 DMQQALDMLTR
-493 NKNADI
+493 NKNADM

-511 SILFS
+511 SILFA
-516 SGEKGNW
+516 SGDKGKW

-528 PDKEGEP
+528 PDQEGEP

-543 SRKMQM
+543 SRKMQI
-549 LPKLSKVISK
+549 LPKISKVISK

>member
-75 DLADPYSITP
+75 DLADPYAITP

-107 DENNLVIGWVSKS
+107 DDNNMVIGWVSKS

-129 TKYSHSMLKD
+129 TKNSHSMLKD
-139 TPTEYIAKTING
+139 TPTEYISKTIAG
-151 RIHYDDDQRH
+151 KIHYDDDQRH

-215 DESVLKLAKEQTS
+215 D
-228 VDDSVLKL
+228 DSVLKL

-251 MNTSRFLYFAPPVRM
+251 MNTSRFLFFAPPVRM

-301 DNHLVGYAMR
+301 DDHLVGYAMR

-482 DMQQALDLLTK
+482 DMQQALDILTK

-504 TSALENR
+504 TSALENS
-511 SILFS
+511 SILFAC
-516 SGEKGNW
+516 GEKGNW

-528 PDKEGEP
+528 PDHEGEL

-543 SRKMQM
+543 SRKMQI
-549 LPKLSKVISK
+549 LPRLSKVISK

>member
-35 YDAIPCVLGKI
+35 YDATPCVLGKI

-54 DRFGFEKPLFLET
+54 DRFGFDKPTLLET

-75 DLADPYSITP
+75 DLADPYAITP

-107 DENNLVIGWVSKS
+107 DEDDTVIGWVSKS

-129 TKYSHSMLKD
+129 TKNSHSMLKD

-151 RIHYDDDQRH
+151 KIHYDDDDQRH

-208 IIWETSV
+208 IIWE
-215 DESVLKLAKEQTS
+215 TS

-410 DKDRQTANILAALA
+410 DKDRHTANILAALA

-449 MSRDIIFEDVMG
+449 MSRDIVFEDVMG

-482 DMQQALDLLTK
+482 DIQQALDLLTK

-504 TSALENR
+504 TSALENS
-511 SILFS
+511 SILFA

-528 PDKEGEP
+528 PDKEGEL

>member
-75 DLADPYSITP
+75 DLADPYAITP

-107 DENNLVIGWVSKS
+107 DDNNMVIGWVSKS

-129 TKYSHSMLKD
+129 TKNSHSMLKD
-139 TPTEYIAKTING
+139 TPTEYIAKTISG
-151 RIHYDDDQRH
+151 KIHYDDDQRH

-208 IIWETSV
+208 IIWETS
-215 DESVLKLAKEQTS
+215 S

-236 AKEHHCTIITSGYGA
+236 AKEHHCTILTSGYGA

-301 DNHLVGYAMR
+301 DDHLVGYAMR

-410 DKDRQTANILAALA
+410 DKDRHTANILAALA

-449 MSRDIIFEDVMG
+449 MSRDIIFDDVMG

-482 DMQQALDLLTK
+482 DMQQALDILTK

-504 TSALENR
+504 TSALENS
-511 SILFS
+511 SILFA

-528 PDKEGEP
+528 PDHEGEL

-543 SRKMQM
+543 SRKMQI
-549 LPKLSKVISK
+549 LPRLSKVISK

>member
-1 MAQDNRIYVTGHKN
+1 MAQDNKIYVTGHKN

-35 YDAIPCVLGKI
+35 FDAIPCVLGKI

-54 DRFGFEKPLFLET
+54 ERFGFEKPLLLET

-75 DLADPYSITP
+75 DLSEPCSITP

-98 EDREGFAVV
+98 EEREGFAVV
-107 DENNLVIGWVSKS
+107 DEENKVIGWVSKS

-129 TKYSHSMLKD
+129 TRFSHEMLKD
-139 TPTEYIAKTING
+139 TPTEYIVKTING
-151 RIHYDDDQRH
+151 KVHYDDDQRH
-161 LNGKVSILTMTNKEN
+161 LNGKVSILTMTNKDN

-208 IIWETSV
+208 IIWE
-215 DESVLKLAKEQTS
+215 KG

-236 AKEHHCTIITSGYGA
+236 AMEHHCTIITSGYGA
-251 MNTSRFLYFAPPVRM
+251 MNTSRFLFFAPPVRM
-266 MMTLKP
+266 MMSRKP
-272 MKFYGH
+272 VKFYGH

-284 GRKMARTQFRAF
+284 GRKMARTQYRAF

-301 DNHLVGYAMR
+301 DEHLVGYAMR

-370 CTIIATIFRENQVP
+370 STIIATIFRENQVP

-410 DKDRQTANILAALA
+410 QKDRQTANILAALA

-436 SLTEDEGGSLEEL
+436 SVTEDEGGSLEEL
-449 MSRDIIFEDVMG
+449 MSHDIIFEDVLG
-461 VRLMLTKVNVPQV
+461 IRLMITKVNVPQV
-474 EPYRDRAE
+474 EPYRDRAD
-482 DMQQALDLLTK
+482 DMQMALDLLTK
-493 NKNADI
+493 NKNADL

-504 TSALENR
+504 TSALENS

-516 SGEKGNW
+516 SGDKGNW

-528 PDKEGEP
+528 PDKEGEA
-535 HSVQEGLV
+535 HSVHEGLV

-549 LPKLSKVISK
+549 LPTLSRVISK